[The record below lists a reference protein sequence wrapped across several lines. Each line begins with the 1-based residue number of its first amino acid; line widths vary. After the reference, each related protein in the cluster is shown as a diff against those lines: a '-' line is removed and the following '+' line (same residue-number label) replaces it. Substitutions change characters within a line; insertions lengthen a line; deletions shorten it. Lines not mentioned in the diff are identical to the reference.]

1 MGLQV
6 LWELYPVEDS
16 PVDRCKDLLLSGR
29 LVGDA
34 AYVKGR
40 SHVDTFA
47 VKFLSGIVYTVYLSW
62 SYVVF
67 LFNIYTTG
75 FPRTFSSLSFALWL
89 LLIRNQS
96 HAKIIIKVVLHLWS
110 NPLGLYFAFLK
121 TKSNFQETRVVL

>member
-67 LFNIYTTG
+67 CSIY
-75 FPRTFSSLSFALWL
+75 
-89 LLIRNQS
+89 IRQVFLEPS
-96 HAKIIIKVVLHLWS
+96 AVCRLHY
-110 NPLGLYFAFLK
+110 GYY
-121 TKSNFQETRVVL
+121 